1 MRNMSTLESSSVE
14 AALAAGRPA
23 DLTPVILEASRLES
37 TAPSHLRDLKAG
49 LAEEGYLP
57 AELTVEAR
65 FDDDDPLAV
74 QSESER
80 LREYVR
86 AAAFLGVGR
95 VAVDVAECCR
105 PDDAESALAA
115 LGERARREGVAFEL
129 RGSIHG

>member
-1 MRNMSTLESSSVE
+1 MRNMSTLEPSSAE
-14 AALAAGRPA
+14 AALVAGRPA
-23 DLTPVILEASRLES
+23 DLTPVILDASGLES

-49 LAEEGYLP
+49 LAEDGYLP

-65 FDDDDPLAV
+65 FGEDDPLAV
-74 QSESER
+74 QSESDR
-80 LREYVR
+80 LRDYVR

-129 RGSIHG
+129 RGSIDG

>member
-1 MRNMSTLESSSVE
+1 MSTLESSSAE
-14 AALAAGRPA
+14 AALVAGRPA
-23 DLTPVILEASRLES
+23 DLTPVVLDAAGLES

-49 LAEEGYLP
+49 LAEDGYLP

-65 FDDDDPLAV
+65 FCEDNPLAV
-74 QSESER
+74 QSESDR

-105 PDDAESALAA
+105 PDDAEFAA

-129 RGSIHG
+129 RGSIDG